1 MTILCHDIQHIR
13 IGIVLAEGG
22 ELTMDVREKLVEL
35 QSIITCPNAICNFCE
50 HFKNKDACEKHKK
63 EVIADNMIAHGV
75 TVQGATDKD
84 VGGKWISVKDR
95 LPENICPVLVAL
107 EGLNIAFHGWYQDE
121 KWWKVGAGSRPYT
134 QKVTHWMPLPQP
146 PKGE

>member
-1 MTILCHDIQHIR
+1 
-13 IGIVLAEGG
+13 
-22 ELTMDVREKLVEL
+22 MDVREKLVEL

-75 TVQGATDKD
+75 TVQE
-84 VGGKWISVKDR
+84 WIPGKDR
-95 LPENICPVLVAL
+95 LPEPTNFVVAL
-107 EGLNIAFHGWYQDE
+107 TTGGDRIIARLDKYGWLRYGGYE
-121 KWWKVGAGSRPYT
+121 TERLRPI
-134 QKVTHWMPLPQP
+134 THWMPLPAA